1 MTEATKKIVP
11 EFIDMLPAMSAMK
24 RKLEPEDLA
33 GTAVF
38 FASDD
43 AALVTGQVLC
53 ADGGSIM
60 PA

>member
-1 MTEATKKIVP
+1 
-11 EFIDMLPAMSAMK
+11 MLPAMSAMK

-43 AALVTGQVLC
+43 AEFVTGQVLC
-53 ADGGSIM
+53 VDGGSIM